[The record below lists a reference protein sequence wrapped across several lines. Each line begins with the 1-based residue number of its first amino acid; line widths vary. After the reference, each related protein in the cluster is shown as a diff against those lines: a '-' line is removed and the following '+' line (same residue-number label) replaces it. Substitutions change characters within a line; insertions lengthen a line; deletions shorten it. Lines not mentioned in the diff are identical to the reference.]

1 MTDPV
6 AVWKLWSQ
14 KQGTLATGKKFNDE
28 TLKKSEWNFD
38 LREGT
43 YSFNLTLHPWP
54 VMLRNDKEIFLR

>member
-43 YSFNLTLHPWP
+43 YSFNLT
-54 VMLRNDKEIFLR
+54 